1 MSRRAFV
8 PVTEWEDPRP
18 QRGMAGE
25 RLALA
30 WLTSCGWQIEAH
42 RFRVGRHDLDL
53 VARRGQTVAFVE
65 VKTRTAGGAGTPAE
79 AVGPRKQATL
89 ARVAECWRQRHG
101 KPGDSYRFDVVAV
114 TLGPRGP
121 RVEHIRDAWRL
132 RSGPGMR

>member
-8 PVTEWEDPRP
+8 PVTEWEDPRH

-53 VARRGQTVAFVE
+53 VARRGQTVACVE
-65 VKTRTAGGAGTPAE
+65 VKTRTAGWAGTPAE
-79 AVGPRKQATL
+79 AVGPR
-89 ARVAECWRQRHG
+89 
-101 KPGDSYRFDVVAV
+101 
-114 TLGPRGP
+114 
-121 RVEHIRDAWRL
+121 
-132 RSGPGMR
+132 